1 MMTDNRT
8 TELRRLLD
16 ECGMEYREHG
26 GVSTGAME
34 SYTRFVIDGDDG
46 MVKAILETS
55 EHSKAVLLTLRCT
68 PEQAVAATLRRGKCE
83 IRKLPDG
90 YYMTAAVE
98 CSECGAAIAT
108 ADIEYECCDINFCP
122 SCGKAVKR

>member
-1 MMTDNRT
+1 MTDNRT

-16 ECGMEYREHG
+16 ERGIEYREHG

-68 PEQAVAATLRRGKCE
+68 PEQAIAATLGCE
-83 IRKLPDG
+83 ECEF
-90 YYMTAAVE
+90 VE
-98 CSECGAAIAT
+98 CGICKFYH
-108 ADIEYECCDINFCP
+108 ADIQLCEYGIPPCSKFERKDGEDNCRC
-122 SCGKAVKR
+122 VRKR

>member
-1 MMTDNRT
+1 MTGNRT
-8 TELRRLLD
+8 TELRRLFD
-16 ECGMEYREHG
+16 EYGIEYREHG

-68 PEQAVAATLRRGKCE
+68 PEQAIAA
-83 IRKLPDG
+83 KLGADANTCW
-90 YYMTAAVE
+90 YERTCKNVSSTNYFH
-98 CSECGAAIAT
+98 CSECDKRTYKGEEEFNYCPNCGAKVVG
-108 ADIEYECCDINFCP
+108 E
-122 SCGKAVKR
+122 